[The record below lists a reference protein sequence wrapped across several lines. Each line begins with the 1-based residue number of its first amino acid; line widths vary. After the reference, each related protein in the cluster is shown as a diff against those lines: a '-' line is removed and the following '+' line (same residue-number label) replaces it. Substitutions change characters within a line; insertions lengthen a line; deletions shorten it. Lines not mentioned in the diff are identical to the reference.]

1 MLVERRRAAEFRT
14 RVAAALLYAGPQAA
28 LTSESVLALGGFASA
43 SSKRVEIL
51 VPYTRRLRRK
61 PGLVIHSTQ
70 FSEID
75 VNTVQGL
82 RVMTPDFALAEVL
95 CRDRGRVGFACMDE
109 ALSRYP
115 ADDREAVRAAVLTRI
130 MARPDSR
137 GSARARFLVDLATG
151 LAESPP
157 ESWTLLLIVDAGWPP
172 PQPQFVVANLAGRE
186 LYRLDLAW
194 PEARVAVEYDGHA
207 AHEDRQEQ
215 DALRD
220 EDLRRRGWTL
230 IHLTAADLREPGRFL
245 SDLHAALTR
254 GGLAA

>member
-28 LTSESVLALGGFASA
+28 LTGESVLALGGLASA

-51 VPYTRRLRRK
+51 VPYTRKLRRK

-70 FSEID
+70 FSETD
-75 VNTVQGL
+75 VNTFQGL

-95 CRDRGRVGFACMDE
+95 CRDGFACLDE

-130 MARPDSR
+130 AARPDSR

-172 PQPQFVVANLAGRE
+172 PQPQFVVRNLAGRE
-186 LYRLDLAW
+186 LYRLGLAW

-207 AHEDRQEQ
+207 AHEDRQEH

-220 EDLRRRGWTL
+220 EDLRRRGWTI
-230 IHLTAADLREPGRFL
+230 IHLTAADLREPTRFL

-254 GGLAA
+254 SGLAA